1 MSVTTKLL
9 NCSRGLS
16 DRGNTWYSLGDE
28 NGTELAGTKALWG
41 KGETFGFY
49 LESFHLWKQSTQRFH
64 CFLPAAITHN
74 DLLSCHPRELPESR
88 VYIHFQFLTLKC
100 RNQNQSLSFSLCQTP
115 VFFKWFKKKK
125 KTKLSV
131 KLHQMANAILPNSE
145 MEVRDRKPYKLCL
158 LSLCQTGAQSLS
170 NCKIIQKLSDVL
182 NYCKTN
188 IDISIKTV
196 KCTPGYAGKI
206 KARAFLSWAP
216 MM

>member
-1 MSVTTKLL
+1 MI
-9 NCSRGLS
+9 
-16 DRGNTWYSLGDE
+16 YF
-28 NGTELAGTKALWG
+28 LAIH
-41 KGETFGFY
+41 
-49 LESFHLWKQSTQRFH
+49 ESFL
-64 CFLPAAITHN
+64 
-74 DLLSCHPRELPESR
+74 
-88 VYIHFQFLTLKC
+88 
-100 RNQNQSLSFSLCQTP
+100 NQEFTFIFSFSLLNVAIRTSLSPSLCVRHQ
-115 VFFKWFKKKK
+115 FFSNDLKRKK

-206 KARAFLSWAP
+206 KVRAFLSWAP

>member
-1 MSVTTKLL
+1 MI
-9 NCSRGLS
+9 
-16 DRGNTWYSLGDE
+16 YF
-28 NGTELAGTKALWG
+28 LAIH
-41 KGETFGFY
+41 
-49 LESFHLWKQSTQRFH
+49 ESFL
-64 CFLPAAITHN
+64 
-74 DLLSCHPRELPESR
+74 
-88 VYIHFQFLTLKC
+88 
-100 RNQNQSLSFSLCQTP
+100 NQGFTFIFSFSLLNVAIRASLSPSLCVRHQFFLND
-115 VFFKWFKKKK
+115 FFKKQ
-125 KTKLSV
+125 TNKLSA

-158 LSLCQTGAQSLS
+158 LLLCQTGAQSLS
-170 NCKIIQKLSDVL
+170 NCKIIQRLSDVL